1 MSTRLITAFLVL
13 PILISMSLVTASR
26 AQDVQSPGRYVVTGR
41 VIDAE
46 TNEGLP
52 GASLQIEGT
61 YSGTITSA
69 NGRFELRVEQSQ
81 PVLIVR
87 FIGYETT
94 RITVDD
100 VSRPQEIE
108 MRPSAIVLPEITI
121 SGEDPAVRIMRQ
133 VIENKKIWRKDLSTY
148 AVDAYN
154 RFRMENDTGIVSIWE
169 SSTRAFWDKERGVRE
184 ISIWQQQ
191 TQNMDIDAYMPAA
204 MFVINLYDDDIE
216 VAGHRLMGVTH
227 PDALDHYDFRLESI
241 ETGEGSDVYVISV
254 RPNRDTFAGFNGVI
268 RVLDDD
274 YALLSVDLRPGEA
287 FLFPPPIQYIE
298 VGYRQQY
305 SSFGGSAWL
314 PVDLQTDMDVKVGVN
329 RILVFPPFRI
339 RQTSRLSDFEVNV
352 PLPDSLYTSDQV
364 VVVDSSVARL
374 KARPPDLVAVPLS
387 EQEAAAY
394 ATIDSTMTIEKAY
407 KPTGA
412 LARFVDTESDGN
424 GGSSA
429 NEAGGSGSVSRK
441 VGRLDVGFG
450 PDLWYNRVEGWHVG
464 LRSRVG
470 LARKVNLLGS
480 IGWQTAASQ
489 VSAGAGI
496 RLGRRDWIRLFAL
509 DRTVSQIPSSVKSPL
524 INSADV
530 MWGSSDY
537 FDYYRLRG
545 VQADIHLDRVTD
557 MRVDV
562 DLRIGSEEHDSLPQ
576 NITSSM
582 IGRTLTDVANPSVRE
597 GTLTYARIELSR
609 DLDGLPVPVGPQRKW
624 TVRAEWGLGGDII
637 EAGGY
642 GRYEADVLWRV
653 DTFFKRRM
661 LPNVLDVRM
670 VAGLATSNAPPQR
683 WGAVDG
689 STILSTFG
697 SIKTADHPPYAGN
710 QWAMLAWEHSF
721 RTVPFEW
728 VNWRWAI
735 QRHWHVIV
743 HGASGWS
750 RFQGVPSSEVV
761 RSLVIPASSG
771 HHEIGV
777 SLSGLFTVFRLDTA
791 WRLDAPGFRIGIST
805 ARLF

>member
-1 MSTRLITAFLVL
+1 MLHRHFLALLVFSVL
-13 PILISMSLVTASR
+13 MSLLYVPASWS
-26 AQDVQSPGRYVVTGR
+26 QDVQSPLDRVVTGR

-46 TNEGLP
+46 TGEGLP

-69 NGRFELRVEQSQ
+69 SGQFELRVRQAQ
-81 PVLIVR
+81 PVLIIR

-94 RITVDD
+94 RITVEDA
-100 VSRPQEIE
+100 SRPQEIG
-108 MRPSAIVLPEITI
+108 MRPSAIMLPEITI
-121 SGEDPAVRIMRQ
+121 TGEDPAVRIMRQ

-169 SSTRAFWDKERGVRE
+169 SSTRAFWDKEKGVRE
-184 ISIWQQQ
+184 ISLWQQQ

-241 ETGEGSDVYVISV
+241 ESGDGKDVYVISV
-254 RPNRDTFAGFNGVI
+254 RPNRDTFAGFNGII
-268 RVLDDD
+268 RVLDEE
-274 YALLSVDLRPGEA
+274 YALLSVELRPGEA
-287 FLFPPPIQYIE
+287 FLFPPPIQYVE

-305 SSFGGSAWL
+305 SSFGGTAWL
-314 PVDLQTDMDVKVGVN
+314 PVDLQTDMDLKVGIN

-352 PLPDSLYTSDQV
+352 PLPDSLYASDQV

-374 KARPPDLVAVPLS
+374 EARPPDLVAVPLS

-412 LARFVDTESDGN
+412 LARFVDTESESN
-424 GGSSA
+424 GGSGA
-429 NEAGGSGSVSRK
+429 NEAGGSGSVSRR
-441 VGRLDVGFG
+441 VGKLDIGFG

-464 LRSRVG
+464 VRSRVG
-470 LARKVNLLGS
+470 VSRKVNLLGS
-480 IGWQTAASQ
+480 VAWETAAAR
-489 VSAGAGI
+489 VSGGAGI
-496 RLGRRDWIRLFAL
+496 RLGRHDWMRLFVL
-509 DRTVSQIPSSVKSPL
+509 DRTVSQIPSSVKTPL

-530 MWGSSDY
+530 MWGSNDY
-537 FDYYRLRG
+537 FDYYRIRG
-545 VQADIHLDRVTD
+545 VQADIHLDRLTD
-557 MRVDV
+557 ANVDA
-562 DLRIGSEEHDSLPQ
+562 DFRIGSEEHDSLPQ

-582 IGRTLTDVANPSVRE
+582 IGRSLTDTTNPSIRE
-597 GTLTYARIELSR
+597 GSLTYLRVELSK

-624 TVRAEWGLGGDII
+624 TVRAEWGLGGDIVQ
-637 EAGGY
+637 AGRY
-642 GRYEADVLWRV
+642 ARYEADVWWRLN
-653 DTFFKRRM
+653 TFFKRRM
-661 LPNVLDVRM
+661 LPNVLDLRL

-710 QWAMLAWEHSF
+710 QWAMMAWEHSF

-728 VNWRWAI
+728 MNWRWAI
-735 QRHWHVIV
+735 ERHWHVIV

-750 RFQGVPSSEVV
+750 RFQGIPSSAVV
-761 RSLVIPASSG
+761 QSQVIPASSG
-771 HHEIGV
+771 HHELGV

-791 WRLDAPGFRIGIST
+791 WRLDAPGFRLGIST